1 MSDEETEDAPS
12 GGPDWAWD
20 FAYPLEQRGISRLV
34 RAATNDKEAGTTLFV
49 ASKPTPDRAMDVVA
63 SSWLLRNFRANPVIL
78 DNHMSMRV
86 VGQSIDER
94 VPKDGEDAGCL
105 IIRVKWDMESPDPSV
120 RNVGHQHM
128 TGVRRAGSVGFR
140 SKKRTKRDKLPTDHP
155 FYMEAV
161 EVGTWWGKEKVAG
174 TLFEQNELLEF
185 SSASIPMHSEAL
197 QRSLGLGPAPED
209 ERPAPDRVLVHDVR
223 QWLEDAANQKHM
235 AGLLMP
241 VLRDHLRADPEFR
254 RILRAVVESEP
265 VPVPVPTPTA
275 PGIFSRLAAM
285 LEL

>member
-20 FAYPLEQRGISRLV
+20 FAHPLEERGHSRLV
-34 RAATNDKEAGTTLFV
+34 RASNSDKDAGTTLFC

-63 SSWLLRNFRANPVIL
+63 SSWLLRSFRANPVIL

-86 VGQSIDER
+86 VGMSVDEN
-94 VPKDGEDAGCL
+94 VPKSGEDAGCL
-105 IIRVKWDMESPDPSV
+105 MIRVKWDMDSPDPSV

-128 TGVRRAGSVGFR
+128 SGVRRAGSVGFR
-140 SKKRTKRDKLPTDHP
+140 SKKRTPRNKLPTDHP
-155 FYMEAV
+155 HFFEGV
-161 EVGTWWGKEKVAG
+161 EVETYWGKEKVAG
-174 TLFEQNELLEF
+174 LLFEQNELLEF

-197 QRSLGLGPAPED
+197 QRSLGLGPRAED

-223 QWLEDAANQKHM
+223 QWLEEATNRDHL

-241 VLRDHLRADPEFR
+241 VLRDRLRSDPEFR

-265 VPVPVPTPTA
+265 VPVPVPTTPA